1 MGSSVLPLGYLKAAL
16 LPGMVGHG
24 GAGLGG
30 APAEPHP
37 FHKVAIINSI
47 REAEAGNQKFT

>member
-1 MGSSVLPLGYLKAAL
+1 VLPLGYLKAAL